1 MVSSLLAATVR
12 IRLRAW
18 FSRKFSNLSYR
29 CRIWV
34 CGSTS
39 RYVHDVA
46 RPYWDAWFG
55 WNAELGEKQKDR
67 KMRKNFDKCFEMLL
81 AHEGGFVNHPDDPGG
96 ATNLGVTK
104 RTLQNY
110 LGRHVSMDEMRNL
123 TPEDVKPIYRLN
135 YADAV
140 CFDDLPAGLDW
151 AMLDW
156 AVNSGSG
163 RAAMALQK
171 IVGAKQ
177 DGAIGPK
184 TLQAVANYE
193 AAETIGKLHDSRQKF
208 YEGLS
213 HFKTFGRG
221 WTRRNKETLKAA
233 IEML

>member
-1 MVSSLLAATVR
+1 M
-12 IRLRAW
+12 
-18 FSRKFSNLSYR
+18 K
-29 CRIWV
+29 
-34 CGSTS
+34 
-39 RYVHDVA
+39 
-46 RPYWDAWFG
+46 
-55 WNAELGEKQKDR
+55 
-67 KMRKNFDKCFEMLL
+67 KNFDKCFEMLL
-81 AHEGGFVNHPDDPGG
+81 AHEGGFVNHPEDPGG

-104 RTLQNY
+104 RTLQEY

-123 TPEDVKPIYRLN
+123 TPEDVKPIYRKN

-140 CFDDLPAGLDW
+140 CFDDLPGGLDW

-156 AVNSGSG
+156 AVNSGAG
-163 RAAMALQK
+163 RAAKALQK

-193 AAETIGKLHDSRQKF
+193 TEETIGKLHDSRQKF

-221 WTRRNKETLKAA
+221 WTRRNKETLEQAQYFLAK
-233 IEML
+233 

>member
-1 MVSSLLAATVR
+1 
-12 IRLRAW
+12 
-18 FSRKFSNLSYR
+18 
-29 CRIWV
+29 
-34 CGSTS
+34 
-39 RYVHDVA
+39 
-46 RPYWDAWFG
+46 
-55 WNAELGEKQKDR
+55 
-67 KMRKNFDKCFEMLL
+67 MRKNFNKCFEMLL
-81 AHEGGFVNHPDDPGG
+81 AHEGGFVNHPEDPGG

-104 RTLQNY
+104 RTLQEY

-123 TPEDVKPIYRLN
+123 TPEDVKPIYRKN

-163 RAAMALQK
+163 RAAKALQK

-221 WTRRNKETLKAA
+221 WTRRNKETLEAA
-233 IEML
+233 LKLQFGKH